1 MPPATSPANRGSNHP
16 GSLCPS
22 ASKGGGRRHFPFFGD
37 FFFVATFAFFDAYDF
52 VDAAFADAAFAA
64 GRLLVV

>member
-1 MPPATSPANRGSNHP
+1 VRVREAVAAT
-16 GSLCPS
+16 
-22 ASKGGGRRHFPFFGD
+22 FPFVGD

-64 GRLLVV
+64 GRLVV